1 MEASRRDIGSHGAFV
16 IAALALIFFLAS
28 QSVNAQETNSTNSTS
43 NSTLTNLTISYN
55 ETPASPPN
63 ITINSTPSVNT
74 TPTNPPAT
82 TPPSPSGNN
91 NESDEHTVPAKI
103 PSIPPVWSFDLAK
116 VIPGDVK
123 IGDSQINILIKNT
136 GNQNLT
142 NLNTVITGDG
152 VSVYTQ
158 EQISSLNP
166 SDSKYILAWIN
177 TKKSGKIPLSIRVQ
191 DKVFTASLNVVDSEQ
206 TAQAKKD
213 AEELAAKRRKIR
225 EIQSDISNL
234 SDIYEAFQKDY
245 YIKES
250 KGYDMTSININD
262 AKSYLRNSQSALA
275 KEDLTDSSANVVL
288 LRAELSDLREKL
300 VAAQPKPRTWK
311 DVLKENIP
319 LLSGI
324 FGILVGGI
332 AVYEKVKRKAEK
344 VKANGLFNKGK
355 KDDEEEGD

>member
-1 MEASRRDIGSHGAFV
+1 MAAPRAHKAGHQFFPIFALSILFV
-16 IAALALIFFLAS
+16 LAI
-28 QSVNAQETNSTNSTS
+28 QSAHAQETNSTNVTS
-43 NSTLTNLTISYN
+43 NSTLVNLTTPSN
-55 ETPASPPN
+55 ETQTSPPN
-63 ITINSTPSVNT
+63 TTINNTPAVNT
-74 TPTNPPAT
+74 TPTSPPIT
-82 TPPSPSGNN
+82 QPRSPSGNSN
-91 NESDEHTVPAKI
+91 DSEEPIAPVKTPV
-103 PSIPPVWSFDLAK
+103 IPPVWSFEMAK

-123 IGDSQINILIKNT
+123 IGDSQINIQIKNT

-142 NLNTVITGDG
+142 NLNAVITGDG

-158 EQISSLNP
+158 ESIARLSP
-166 SDSKYILAWIN
+166 TDSKYILAWIN
-177 TKKSGKIPLSIRVQ
+177 TKKSGKIPLSIRIQ
-191 DKVFTASLNVVDSEQ
+191 DKVFTASLNVVDSEE
-206 TAQAKKD
+206 TAQAKRD

-275 KEDLTDSSANVVL
+275 KDDLTDASANVVL
-288 LRAELSDLREKL
+288 LRAELADLREKL
-300 VAAQPKPRTWK
+300 VSAQPKPRTWK
-311 DVLKENIP
+311 DILKENIP

-332 AVYEKVKRKAEK
+332 AVYEKLKRKAEK
-344 VKANGLFNKGK
+344 VKANGLFNKGTK
-355 KDDEEEGD
+355 EDKEDED